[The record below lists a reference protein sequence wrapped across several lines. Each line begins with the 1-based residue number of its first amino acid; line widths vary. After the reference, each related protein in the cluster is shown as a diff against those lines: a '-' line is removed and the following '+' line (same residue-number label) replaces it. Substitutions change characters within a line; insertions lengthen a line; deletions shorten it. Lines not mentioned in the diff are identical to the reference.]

1 MRKTEKAKLRAFN
14 VGLLVGVVS
23 GSLVVVALGFI

>member
-14 VGLLVGVVS
+14 IGLLVGVFS
-23 GSLVVVALGFI
+23 GSLVVIFISAI